1 MPLSKISRF
10 GTLFLIPSSLDQEVS
25 GDFLINEQ
33 KKQLNDLSYFIVEK
47 EKSARKML
55 KKINLNKS
63 IQELHLFAN
72 TQQTTN
78 KDIKKILSPIFN
90 GVSMGLLSDSGSP
103 CVADPGNKIVAF
115 AHLNGISIKPLVGP
129 SSIILALMSSGFN
142 GQNFRFRGYL
152 PRQQESRI
160 KLIKSMEKEIINN
173 GETQI
178 FIETPYRN
186 KDLFKDLINNLS
198 KEINLSLSID
208 LMTYKEEIISQS
220 ISKWRDLSKINIE
233 KRLCIFL
240 LN

>member
-25 GDFLINEQ
+25 GEFLINEQ

-90 GVSMGLLSDSGSP
+90 GFSMGLLSDSGSP

-115 AHLNGISIKPLVGP
+115 AHHNGISIKPLVGP

-220 ISKWRDLSKINIE
+220 ISKWRDLSKINID

>member
-25 GDFLINEQ
+25 GEFLINEQ

-220 ISKWRDLSKINIE
+220 ISKWRDLSKINID